1 MNYFF
6 FLDTNEKDL
15 IPSVEIFNRPPA
27 KRLSSDKLK
36 SKNVIAFYS
45 DKKFWNYHI
54 VSELKP
60 NSSLLI
66 KKTLDRSSFEKAIF
80 LERFSLAFSSANFS
94 IWASYSKPK
103 TFFACFAI
111 GIEKFPMPQKKSITQ
126 SLESS

>member
-66 KKTLDRSSFEKAIF
+66 KKTDLPKEFLDKSVF
-80 LERFSLAFSSANFS
+80 LFLSDSKNFDKNTLKNEN
-94 IWASYSKPK
+94 Y
-103 TFFACFAI
+103 
-111 GIEKFPMPQKKSITQ
+111 MN
-126 SLESS
+126 